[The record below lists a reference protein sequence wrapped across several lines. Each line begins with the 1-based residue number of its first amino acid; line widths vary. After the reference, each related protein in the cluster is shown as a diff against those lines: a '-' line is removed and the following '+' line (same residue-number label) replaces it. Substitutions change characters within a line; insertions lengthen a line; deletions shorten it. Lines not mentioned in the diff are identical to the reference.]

1 MREQIEAAL
10 EKLRPGL
17 QLDGG
22 DVRLLDISAE
32 GVVRVGL
39 SGTCAGCPMSRRL
52 LQCSIEHSLRNV
64 PEVTKVITVDE
75 RLPR

>member
-17 QLDGG
+17 HLDGG
-22 DVRLLDISAE
+22 DVRLLDVSPD

-39 SGTCAGCPMSRRL
+39 IGTCAGCPMSRL
-52 LQCSIEHSLRNV
+52 ILQAGIVESLRNV

-75 RLPR
+75 RVRR